1 MMKKVLKILKWC
13 SLIFLIP
20 ILYIFIALLLSYIPI
35 NPKINQSEKNKSIYI
50 KTNGVHLDIIIDKND
65 MDSLLLDGLKYDEH
79 NQYFSF
85 SWGEKIFYL
94 NTPTWGDLTFKNGFR
109 ALFLKNSTLVHL
121 TRYTKIRKD
130 WVAIKVNQTQLAN
143 INHYLNNTFYVNSN
157 QQKVLLPNKGYDYND
172 DFYEANGQYS
182 LFNTCNTWVN
192 TGLKQSGIKSC
203 LWTPFDFSLMYLHQ
217 Q

>member
-1 MMKKVLKILKWC
+1 MKIVVKILKWC

-35 NPKINQSEKNKSIYI
+35 NPKISDSTQNKTIYI
-50 KTNGVHLDIIIDKND
+50 KTNGVHLDIILHKND
-65 MDSLLLDGLKYDEH
+65 LDSLLINNLKYDEH
-79 NQYFSF
+79 DEYFAF

-94 NTPTWGDLTFKNGFR
+94 NTPTWGDLTFRNGFR
-109 ALFLKNSTLVHL
+109 ALFLKNTTLVHL
-121 TRYTKIRKD
+121 TRYTKIRND
-130 WVAIKVNQTQLAN
+130 WVVIKVNQTQLAN
-143 INHYLNNTFYVNSN
+143 INHYLNSTFYINAY

-192 TGLKQSGIKSC
+192 TGLKQSGIKAS
-203 LWTPFDFSLMYLHQ
+203 LWTPFDFGLMYLHQ
-217 Q
+217 